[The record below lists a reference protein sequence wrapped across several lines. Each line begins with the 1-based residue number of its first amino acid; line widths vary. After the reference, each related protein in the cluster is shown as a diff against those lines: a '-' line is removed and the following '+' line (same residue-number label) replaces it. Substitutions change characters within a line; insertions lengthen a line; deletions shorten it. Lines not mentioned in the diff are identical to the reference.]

1 MKKHVKRTLAV
12 IMVIIMTVMAVP
24 IGNFAGLD
32 FATKASA
39 ADYKVGDV
47 IEFGSYPQSKV
58 TDTGLITV
66 LNSLVTSWTS
76 YGYYSG
82 DGTVGSMQQS
92 DFMKYADV
100 TYKGKK
106 YRSVY
111 KTQGRPTYT
120 YGKTSQNNGY
130 PVQYWYEFS
139 PIKWAVF
146 DVENN
151 LVISK
156 IALDAQSFS
165 NTIYRNGTNN
175 NDTEKPIFANDY
187 ESSSIRSWLNEDFYN
202 TAFSDSEQKQIQA
215 TLLDNSAYNNNTY
228 FDGNATIDKVF
239 LPSYNDFSYLGQ
251 LYRNKCRLLSHEG
264 VAYAVDQGYGTSYDY
279 GYGYRV
285 FYSRTPADSSSR
297 VCTCRCYDG
306 SNNSSLS
313 LNFENNVNVAYTYGI
328 IPMMKLNLNT
338 INDNITGTSGHY
350 TYRDTGNNTCTIVKA
365 SPLLNGAVSIP
376 NELNGLK
383 VTSISE
389 NAFENCTRVTQLTIP
404 SSMIYIDKNAFS
416 DLLGLSDIYFKS
428 GACAIFGGENTISPR
443 AVIHS
448 CDCAGTA
455 VRSYSERYD
464 KKYSPSIEQVRIIGT
479 TDSCY
484 RSICQN
490 CYSSKDHK
498 DHTAKNVGK
507 MQFCSVCNFM
517 LKTGVE
523 AGIDKLLAVY
533 PTGSY
538 FTKSGKEYKDSDGSE
553 CYLQNIP
560 ERGGLPSGAEAYS
573 NDCWSC
579 CAFARYAY
587 YVIFGESAAKA
598 QAKTYSTASFSGAQV
613 GDIVFMH
620 KRGTGAG
627 TGHWGVY
634 LGYDNGKISI
644 YDSNWEHGN
653 QVIYGNKINLAKYS
667 DTITVYHSNS
677 YNQINMSTQAQTK
690 KFVTIDAVFHCPI
703 EITVSYNGETLSSAE
718 NKLKASFGTMKK
730 NDDGSIALSL
740 DYNDN
745 YDFKVTGTGYG
756 TMDVEATITTTDSD
770 DINYKI
776 YNVPITDVTS
786 INVDTDKT
794 SGALVFV
801 ADVDGDENDDTT
813 YTVEKNETVYCDSL
827 CKTDEDHEL
836 VQLIESHEASC
847 VENGYTDSYFCIKC
861 GKLITKPEVIPA
873 TGHSFGEWKITKA
886 ANCTE
891 KGTEMRKCK
900 LCGETEERII
910 NAAGHKPIIDI
921 AVEASCTKDGKT
933 EGSHCSACGEVLIE
947 QKNVP
952 ATGHTDDDNDT
963 FCDTCGKQISN
974 TNDPSK
980 DDCDC
985 MCHKSGFVGFF
996 WKFIRVFYQIFKT
1009 NKTCKCGVNHY

>member
-39 ADYKVGDV
+39 ADYKVGDI

-58 TDTGLITV
+58 TGDG
-66 LNSLVTSWTS
+66 S
-76 YGYYSG
+76 YG
-82 DGTVGSMQQS
+82 SMHQS
-92 DFMKYADV
+92 DFMMYADV
-100 TYKGKK
+100 EYMGNMYRAVRFTNIRPQSTYDPYPK
-106 YRSVY
+106 YNNVINTEHDWFSVNN
-111 KTQGRPTYT
+111 TYWF
-120 YGKTSQNNGY
+120 KWDPLKWSVIDPSNGY
-130 PVQYWYEFS
+130 VLS
-139 PIKWAVF
+139 NI
-146 DVENN
+146 
-151 LVISK
+151 VIDS
-156 IALDAQSFS
+156 QPYS
-165 NTIYRNGTNN
+165 NTIYKIGEQYYNDPDGNN
-175 NDTEKPIFANDY
+175 YANDY
-187 ESSSIRSWLNEDFYN
+187 ATSSIRRWLNDDFYYTAFNSSQQNKIKATALDN
-202 TAFSDSEQKQIQA
+202 TAFPGYGSYDGIPTNDKIFIISYNEARTYKMGSYYDCSEYARCQGAMYGASYSGYTYWKKAHYILTRSPYSNSDYVTCLFPDSNY
-215 TLLDNSAYNNNTY
+215 TSHLSSNNNFTGILPA
-228 FDGNATIDKVF
+228 FCFKSGDIIDESINV
-239 LPSYNDFSYLGQ
+239 S
-251 LYRNKCRLLSHEG
+251 G
-264 VAYAVDQGYGTSYDY
+264 V
-279 GYGYRV
+279 
-285 FYSRTPADSSSR
+285 
-297 VCTCRCYDG
+297 
-306 SNNSSLS
+306 
-313 LNFENNVNVAYTYGI
+313 
-328 IPMMKLNLNT
+328 
-338 INDNITGTSGHY
+338 Y

-428 GACAIFGGENTISPR
+428 GNCKILGGANTIPPR
-443 AVIHS
+443 ATIHS
-448 CDCAGTA
+448 CNCAGTDVKDYA
-455 VRSYSERYD
+455 EKHGKEYLE
-464 KKYSPSIEQVRIIGT
+464 SIAQQRIIGT
-479 TDSCY
+479 RDTCY
-484 RSICQN
+484 RTICQN
-490 CYSSKDHK
+490 CYASKNYNN
-498 DHTAKNVGK
+498 HTVNDMGK

-538 FTKSGKEYKDSDGSE
+538 FTKSGKEYKANSGSE
-553 CYLQNIP
+553 NLLQNINNP
-560 ERGGLPSGAEAYS
+560 PTNGLPSGAEAYP
-573 NDCWSC
+573 NACWSC

-634 LGYDNGKISI
+634 LGYDNGKISL
-644 YDSNWEHGN
+644 YDSNWEHDN
-653 QVIYGNKINLAKYS
+653 QVIYGNKINLSKYS

-677 YNQINMSTQAQTK
+677 YNQINMSSPAQTK

-703 EITVSYNGETLSSAE
+703 EITVSYSGETLSSAE
-718 NKLKASFGTMKK
+718 NKLKTSFGTMKK

-813 YTVEKNETVYCDSL
+813 YTVEKNETVYCDSS

-910 NAAGHKPIIDI
+910 NAAGHKPIIDS
-921 AVEASCTKDGKT
+921 AVEVTCTKDGKT

-952 ATGHTDDDNDT
+952 ATGHIDADNDNV
-963 FCDTCGKQISN
+963 CDTCGKQISN